1 MFSIK
6 NVFVWAMVA
15 AIAYGHHVGYGGYGH
30 GGNSGGHGGSYGG
43 R

>member
-6 NVFVWAMVA
+6 NVFVWAMIA
-15 AIAYGHHVGYGGYGH
+15 AISYGGGYGHVGYGGYG
-30 GGNSGGHGGSYGG
+30 G